1 MHMRRCNRRR
11 RGPLAHASRF
21 RKSPSRLSHFHRQE
35 KAKKRKRK
43 AVKFKSCSKCV
54 VPTELKATQT
64 ANRTPFIRWKMEQ
77 TPPPALLSIY
87 ILPAPIDC
95 SCTLCKKFPRN
106 RVWKMVLHV
115 LRIWLTQQRLTIEK
129 ERERGRSG
137 GVARKAKKIS
147 WLTFD
152 TKMESVWFV
161 AYTFNTRICS
171 SNRFCYCIYCFFL
184 RPGAVVMRRRP
195 GESRKRLVSFQS
207 IDYNRSMSSNRGK
220 DRDGWRLNTS
230 WNHWRQTLFSSSSSN
245 DLLILSWHIDD
256 CHRRLAA
263 TSAIEQPIHHFYR
276 EFHLCWRA
284 YNSAASTLSR
294 TIIFAVFI
302 SLCDI
307 AAPLTTTRS
316 HIVVLL
322 FVWNLSEKGFAIVCD
337 QMFCGKHCVCVHA
350 RAYEKYQVPHHHR
363 THTLA
368 RKSCCSRVSQRMK
381 INNKNNGM

>member
-284 YNSAASTLSR
+284 YNSAASTLSANNHFCCFHFVVRYCRAVDDNSIAYCCSFVRVKSIGKRFRNCLRPNVLWKTLCVCARARVWKISSAPSSSHTHTR
-294 TIIFAVFI
+294 TKE
-302 SLCDI
+302 
-307 AAPLTTTRS
+307 
-316 HIVVLL
+316 LL
-322 FVWNLSEKGFAIVCD
+322 F
-337 QMFCGKHCVCVHA
+337 
-350 RAYEKYQVPHHHR
+350 
-363 THTLA
+363 
-368 RKSCCSRVSQRMK
+368 SRFPT
-381 INNKNNGM
+381 NENKQ